1 MTLSGVRSISV
12 VKHILEGSL
21 NLKECTTTTFAR
33 LAGKNQIF
41 LQKWCQTLETLEERI
56 MQKLVVATFAIL
68 AFAVMAFGVWSLVEL
83 QPQPRPLILDPAT
96 GRLFSPEVRPESYPV
111 QLDSSDETLLRAA
124 RDLDPELAAWLLST
138 EQVRKWV
145 NLVNL
150 AADGHIPKKNRPLE
164 YPLAPF
170 KVVEREGKQWMDAAN
185 FQRANILIDNVVLI
199 PPKKLAGYLYAWEPL
214 LQQAQSE
221 LGIDKPFREQL
232 LRAIDRVLS
241 VRPRKEEIEL
251 LQGERTYLYADPAL
265 EKASGVERLMWRF
278 GADNTLK
285 IQAYLSEL
293 KVLL

>member
-1 MTLSGVRSISV
+1 
-12 VKHILEGSL
+12 
-21 NLKECTTTTFAR
+21 
-33 LAGKNQIF
+33 
-41 LQKWCQTLETLEERI
+41 

-96 GRLFSPEVRPESYPV
+96 GRLFSPEVRPESYPVRRETPKSYVNLPEVSLNGDIEAPAVLAPV

-265 EKASGVERLMWRF
+265 EKSSGVERLMWRF